1 MPPISKAPLLEL
13 ILNSQ
18 RIKGGLSF
26 FLFVLRKPSLPSK
39 QFPGS
44 CCGNAQTPAEA
55 VCEMCLRR
63 QFGIFGNKHRQA
75 LLTAHRIHS
84 PLSEQA
90 LEQEA
95 TTKNSFLFQQVCSTR
110 GKGNRWKWC
119 STIKDN
125 LRYQHLH
132 KCSGSHTHPAPQGPL
147 CHRLPCSNQIWQE
160 NRGNKPTRIL
170 QGVEW
175 RVPEKEGPYQPPAEG
190 KVKEQKSRAQNLS
203 WFHWAASPAWVNLS
217 LWDSTEFEE
226 SPLSQAI

>member
-18 RIKGGLSF
+18 RIKGGEGVIF

-44 CCGNAQTPAEA
+44 CCGNAQTPAGA
-55 VCEMCLRR
+55 ACGMCLCR

-95 TTKNSFLFQQVCSTR
+95 TTKNSFPFQQVCSTR
-110 GKGNRWKWC
+110 GEGNRWKWC

-132 KCSGSHTHPAPQGPL
+132 KCSGSPPSSSSSGASLSEVALFQPNLAGKQRKQTH
-147 CHRLPCSNQIWQE
+147 
-160 NRGNKPTRIL
+160 KDPTRCRAKGIWERRTL
-170 QGVEW
+170 PATSW
-175 RVPEKEGPYQPPAEG
+175 RKG
-190 KVKEQKSRAQNLS
+190 
-203 WFHWAASPAWVNLS
+203 
-217 LWDSTEFEE
+217 
-226 SPLSQAI
+226 